1 MSFLCIEFAPPP
13 QIAVLQLTCKGLF
26 FSFMSAKQ
34 ERNTGMLYLCLKRN
48 FSCTHKK
55 NLCGIIFVGQLTM
68 IVQQPKDG
76 PGRGWEDVGDGK
88 MSAKMFRFLQ
98 RDIDE
103 GRIWYQHMGASAD
116 ADFFTFEVKTHF
128 ILWFIFLKGLLEI
141 IAKEQIFVYCWDI
154 CEHILQILLTKVTN
168 TMFCMRNV

>member
-1 MSFLCIEFAPPP
+1 MRN
-13 QIAVLQLTCKGLF
+13 
-26 FSFMSAKQ
+26 KQ
-34 ERNTGMLYLCLKRN
+34 ERNTGMLYLCLKR
-48 FSCTHKK
+48 FFLARIVKK
-55 NLCGIIFVGQLTM
+55 IYGIIFVGQLTM

-128 ILWFIFLKGLLEI
+128 YF
-141 IAKEQIFVYCWDI
+141 
-154 CEHILQILLTKVTN
+154 
-168 TMFCMRNV
+168 